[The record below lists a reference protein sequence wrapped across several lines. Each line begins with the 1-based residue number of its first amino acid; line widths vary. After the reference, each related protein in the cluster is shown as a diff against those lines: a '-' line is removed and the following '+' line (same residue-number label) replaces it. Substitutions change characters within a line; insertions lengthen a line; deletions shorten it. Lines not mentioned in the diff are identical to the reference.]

1 MQYCSPKNLKG
12 SSLFDLLEASHL
24 RSIFATCQ
32 HCCKPSCLMAQ
43 VHTDAVCGATVY
55 DLIVCGDVQRQ
66 SMRHGWNPA
75 DDVNPAAS
83 SLFEGRKDWVDVL
96 TAHVQMLRFV
106 CRGETEQA
114 CEHTEALVTPFN
126 KVSEPLLSGNFFF
139 YRSCQTVRTWHVP
152 QSMAVVAWRLVAR
165 S

>member
-1 MQYCSPKNLKG
+1 
-12 SSLFDLLEASHL
+12 
-24 RSIFATCQ
+24 
-32 HCCKPSCLMAQ
+32 
-43 VHTDAVCGATVY
+43 
-55 DLIVCGDVQRQ
+55 
-66 SMRHGWNPA
+66 MRHGWNPA

-126 KVSEPLLSGNFFF
+126 KVSEPLLCIELLLPLQFVPNSKDLAWSAEHGC
-139 YRSCQTVRTWHVP
+139 SC
-152 QSMAVVAWRLVAR
+152 MALGCTQLTF
-165 S
+165 